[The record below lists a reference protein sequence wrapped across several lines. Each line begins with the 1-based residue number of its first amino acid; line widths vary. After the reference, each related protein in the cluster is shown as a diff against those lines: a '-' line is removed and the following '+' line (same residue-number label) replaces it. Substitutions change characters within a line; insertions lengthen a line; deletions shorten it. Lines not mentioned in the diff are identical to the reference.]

1 MTALTGSSHR
11 STVSGAGLGLR
22 RELVEPLLQCTADA
36 EAGIGFLEIAPEN
49 WMELGGRLQQQFRGL
64 TERFRFVTHGLSLSI
79 GGPAE
84 LDIDFLRR
92 VKRFLDAHGIAD
104 YTEHLSWC
112 ADESHLYDLLPIP
125 FTNDAVRHVAE
136 RVRIAQ
142 DILERRIALENASF
156 YLMPPVEMSELDFI
170 CNVLQEA
177 DCDLLLDVNNI
188 VVNACNHGYDARAFL
203 AQLPLLRIRYVHIAG
218 HLVVNENLRI
228 DTHGADVGDAAW
240 DLLDRLYQLAGP
252 LPTLLERDFNI
263 PPLDILQQE
272 IARIRQIQQ
281 AATMMAEAG

>member
-1 MTALTGSSHR
+1 MAALTGSSHR

-49 WMELGGRLQQQFRGL
+49 WMELGGRLRQQFRGL
-64 TERFRFVTHGLSLSI
+64 TERFRFVAHGLSLSI

-92 VKRFLDAHGIAD
+92 VKKFLDTHGIAD

-125 FTNDAVRHVAE
+125 FTIDAVRHVAA
-136 RVRIAQ
+136 RVRVAQ

-156 YLMPPVEMSELDFI
+156 YLMPPAEMSELDFI

-203 AQLPLLRIRYVHIAG
+203 AQLPLRRIRYVHIAG

-240 DLLDRLYQLAGP
+240 DLLDRLYQLAGA

-281 AATMMAEAG
+281 AAAMMAEAG